1 MLTVS
6 IVTYRTPEAELRA
19 CLASLDPGVVE
30 TVYIV
35 DNGREERLRL
45 LASEYAFAEYIPLG
59 NPGFGAA
66 HNVAIRKAMD
76 RGADYHLVLNSDVR
90 FDPGVLPRLVSVM
103 DARPEIGQLQ
113 PRIVYPDGTLQ
124 STARLLPTPWD
135 VFGRRFLPRRLFGRR
150 NDRYTLAHLDPAV
163 EWNIPYHQGSF
174 MLLRVE
180 ALREAGL
187 FDERFF
193 MYPEDIDLTRRI
205 HRRHVTL
212 WYPAETVTHDH
223 RAGSYHS
230 LRLLGIHIANMIRY
244 FNKWGWWHDPERT
257 RFNRPLLP

>member
-6 IVTYRTPEAELRA
+6 IVTYHTPEDELRA
-19 CLASLDPGVVE
+19 CLASLDPEVVD

-35 DNGREERLRL
+35 DNGREERIRL
-45 LASEYAFAEYIPLG
+45 IAAEYAPAVYIPLD

-66 HNVAIRKAMD
+66 HNTAIRNAMA
-76 RGADYHLVLNSDVR
+76 RGAEFHLVLNSDVR
-90 FDPGVLPRLVSVM
+90 FDPEVLPRLIKAMRS
-103 DARPEIGQLQ
+103 RPDVGQLQ
-113 PRIVYPDGTLQ
+113 PKIVYPDGTFQ
-124 STARLLPTPWD
+124 PTARLLPTPWD
-135 VFGRRFLPRRLFGRR
+135 VFGRRFMPRSLFRAR
-150 NDRYTLAHLDPAV
+150 NDRYTLAHLDHSR

-174 MLLRVE
+174 MLLRTE
-180 ALREAGL
+180 ALRETGL

-205 HRRHVTL
+205 HRRYVTL
-212 WYPAETVTHDH
+212 WYPHETVIHDH

-230 LRLLGIHIANMIRY
+230 LRLLRIHVVNMIRY
-244 FNKWGWWHDPERT
+244 FNKWGWWRDPERA